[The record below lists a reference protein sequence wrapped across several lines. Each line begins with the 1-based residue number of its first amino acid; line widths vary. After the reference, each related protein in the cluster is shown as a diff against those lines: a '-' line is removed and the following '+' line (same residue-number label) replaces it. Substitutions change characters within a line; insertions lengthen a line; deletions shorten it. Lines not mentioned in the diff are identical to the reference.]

1 MGNSP
6 YICSKFVTSVTV
18 TKTAFHLRPHKVRV
32 KYLKGVNAAYGE
44 DEYILNRNY
53 YYNTH
58 KEATEFAEAVKNKSM
73 CLRCGNSAKCI
84 KSFIMQR
91 GQ

>member
-6 YICSKFVTSVTV
+6 YICSKFITSVAV

-32 KYLKGVNAAYGE
+32 EYLKGVNAAYGE
-44 DEYILNRNY
+44 DEHILNRNY
-53 YYNTH
+53 YYNTQ

-73 CLRCGNSAKCI
+73 CLRCGNSAKCM